1 MPAFLVAVPTPKE
14 RTKAQL
20 DADPKEGK
28 DFENVV
34 APEEVI
40 LTEAN
45 TVVEVEVLVDTVVQ
59 PEEAIGTDKDEVV
72 EATSED

>member
-1 MPAFLVAVPTPKE
+1 M
-14 RTKAQL
+14 
-20 DADPKEGK
+20 
-28 DFENVV
+28 
-34 APEEVI
+34 I

-59 PEEAIGTDKDEVV
+59 TEEAIGTDKDEVV